1 MALESD
7 FIQSPTIDKLLKLKK
22 DDLLAVGNELNIE
35 VKRSMR
41 KAQIVR
47 SIAKELIDCE
57 DYPEDFNE
65 SVWEKL
71 PLDSVEMS
79 DRQFELEKIRL
90 DKLAQIEI
98 EISKIAADAQ
108 AQKAKI
114 EVETRRME
122 LQFRHDSDENR
133 RNEFDLT
140 KYVKL
145 VPQFNESEVDKYF
158 QHFEKIAKNLHW
170 PENGWSKLVQSALKG
185 KAQGTFAALSVDDS
199 SDYDVKAA
207 ILKAYELVPEAYRQ
221 KFRNYKKDDKQTYVE
236 FANQTEV
243 YFDRWCSA
251 RKVISDYDKLRQIIL
266 IEQFK
271 RCVHDDLKTYLDEKN
286 VETLHE
292 MAVLADDYALT
303 HKRSFKPRQGGYS
316 RPGGGSG
323 GFGDSGSGSSGSI
336 GFSSVQTPKGVSHGS
351 NAGNKPS
358 DDSHSSGASGGS
370 SGSKSAL
377 RSSRFKC
384 FYCEKPGHVM
394 SNCWRK
400 MADEST
406 ASPDVKPQ
414 GFVSSVKPVDRTPVV
429 EEITDHFDLK
439 FDVREEYRPFV
450 SVGSVSLVDSI
461 STSVSVEILRDTGAT
476 QTLMSKHTLP
486 FGKSSAIGEFIV
498 IQGIEG
504 GFRTVPLHLVNLVS
518 NVVSG
523 SVVVG
528 VLDTLSVKGV
538 SMLLGNDLARGKVIA
553 EPDEVMEP
561 VTSAKTDKFEEE
573 ISNVIPS
580 CGVTQAQAST
590 MAKDTRAS
598 IKWKD
603 IRERDQD
610 LSNNNDGKRD
620 RDRYRGPNRSQWH
633 FRSDGD
639 WLNRK
644 KTSTERQGRSN
655 NDRRDDR
662 RDVDRWRHGTP
673 NGEPYNGIGRRQ
685 NDACDDRGPRR
696 EFCDDDGGSRRD
708 SDDQH
713 VPTDRSDE
721 CHRMYHI
728 QQGEEIHCED
738 EENREMMCKLNEIE
752 V

>member
-1 MALESD
+1 MAVVTD
-7 FIQSPTIDKLLKLKK
+7 FIQSPTLDKLLKLKK
-22 DDLLAVGNELNIE
+22 EDLLAVGNELNMD

-47 SIAKELIDCE
+47 SIAKDLIECE

-71 PLDSVEMS
+71 PADPREIES
-79 DRQFELEKIRL
+79 DKV
-90 DKLAQIEI
+90 KLARIEA
-98 EISKIAADAQ
+98 EKAMFVAESKERAEVE
-108 AQKAKI
+108 KAKI
-114 EVETRRME
+114 EAETSRME
-122 LQFRHDSDENR
+122 LQFRRDSDENR
-133 RNEFDLT
+133 RNEFDVT
-140 KYVKL
+140 RYVKL
-145 VPQFNESEVDKYF
+145 VPQFNESDVDKYF

-170 PENGWSKLVQSALKG
+170 PENVWSTLLQSALKG
-185 KAQGTFAALSVDDS
+185 KAQETFAALSVDDS
-199 SDYDVKAA
+199 SDYDVVKAA

-251 RKVISDYDKLRQIIL
+251 KKVISDYDKLRQIVL

-316 RPGGGSG
+316 KPSGGSG
-323 GFGDSGSGSSGSI
+323 GFGDSGSGG
-336 GFSSVQTPKGVSHGS
+336 
-351 NAGNKPS
+351 
-358 DDSHSSGASGGS
+358 SHSSGASGGS
-370 SGSKSAL
+370 SGSKSAP
-377 RSSRFKC
+377 RSLRFKC

-414 GFVSSVKPVDRTPVV
+414 GFVSSVKPDDRTPVV
-429 EEITDHFDLK
+429 EEITDHFDPK
-439 FDVREEYRPFV
+439 FDVREEYKPFV

-461 STSVSVEILRDTGAT
+461 STSVPVKILRDTGAT

-486 FGKSSAIGEFIV
+486 FGTSSATGKSIV
-498 IQGIEG
+498 IQGIDG
-504 GFRTVPLHLVNLVS
+504 GFKKVPLHLVNLVS
-518 NVVSG
+518 DVVSG

-528 VLDTLSVKGV
+528 VLNTLPVKGV
-538 SMLLGNDLARGKVIA
+538 SMLLGNDLAGGKVIA
-553 EPDEVMEP
+553 EPDVVMEP
-561 VTSAKTDKFEEE
+561 VTSAENDKFEEE

-590 MAKDTRAS
+590 MAKDRRAS

-610 LSNNNDGKRD
+610 PSNNNDGKRD
-620 RDRYRGPNRSQWH
+620 RDRYRGPKRSKWH
-633 FRSDGD
+633 FRSEGD
-639 WLNRK
+639 WRNRR
-644 KTSTERQGRSN
+644 KTSTDRQGRSN

-662 RDVDRWRHGTP
+662 RDGGRWRNGTP
-673 NGEPYNGIGRRQ
+673 NGEPYNDVGRRQ
-685 NDACDDRGPRR
+685 NDACDDRGP
-696 EFCDDDGGSRRD
+696 
-708 SDDQH
+708 
-713 VPTDRSDE
+713 
-721 CHRMYHI
+721 HR
-728 QQGEEIHCED
+728 
-738 EENREMMCKLNEIE
+738 
-752 V
+752 